1 LGFRIKVKYVHNHHN
16 EQVNR
21 MNTKILLAASLIA
34 VFVIGSYA
42 PALVAYAQYMGNVG
56 SKGETGQYTLEEALE
71 IQKRRIDAAKANPA
85 SGSGTPY
92 LDAGGVVGA
101 AVIAGAVFGGIAG
114 AFFIRGRSGK
124 YAAMG
129 RG

>member
-1 LGFRIKVKYVHNHHN
+1 
-16 EQVNR
+16 

-34 VFVIGSYA
+34 VFTIGLYA
-42 PALVAYAQYMGNVG
+42 ESAVAFAQYMGNVG
-56 SKGETGQYTLEEALE
+56 SEGQTGSYTLEEALE
-71 IQKRRIDAAKANPA
+71 IQTRRIAAAQANPS

-114 AFFIRGRSGK
+114 AFFLRGRSGK

>member
-1 LGFRIKVKYVHNHHN
+1 
-16 EQVNR
+16 
-21 MNTKILLAASLIA
+21 MNTKVLLTATMLA
-34 VFVIGSYA
+34 VFFFGTIGATS
-42 PALVAYAQYMGNVG
+42 VAFAQYMGNVG
-56 SKGETGQYTLEEALE
+56 SGGETGTYTLEEALA
-71 IQKRRIDAAKANPA
+71 IQRSRIASAEANPA

-92 LDAGGVVGA
+92 LSADGVVGA

>member
-1 LGFRIKVKYVHNHHN
+1 
-16 EQVNR
+16 
-21 MNTKILLAASLIA
+21 MNSKILLAASLIA
-34 VFVIGSYA
+34 VFTIGLSA
-42 PALVAYAQYMGNVG
+42 QSSLAFAQYMGNVG
-56 SKGETGQYTLEEALE
+56 REGQTGSYTLEEALE
-71 IQKRRIDAAKANPA
+71 IQSRRVASAEANPA
-85 SGSGTPY
+85 AGSGTPY
-92 LDAGGVVGA
+92 ISADGVVGA

>member
-1 LGFRIKVKYVHNHHN
+1 
-16 EQVNR
+16 
-21 MNTKILLAASLIA
+21 MNNKALLAASLIA
-34 VFVIGSYA
+34 VFVIGYYGASS
-42 PALVAYAQYMGNVG
+42 VAFAQYMGNVG
-56 SKGETGQYTLEEALE
+56 QSGETGKYTLEEALE
-71 IQKRRIDAAKANPA
+71 IQQRRIEVANANPA

-92 LDAGGVVGA
+92 LDASGVGGA
-101 AVIAGAVFGGIAG
+101 AVISAAVFGGIAA